1 MSRNFELIT
10 PIRLARLTR
19 FMRVRRVDVSVHWS
33 VLVISVLI
41 LLGVARRPLVS
52 LIGLTSYLSVLVI
65 HECGHVIAAQRRGCH
80 VFEVELYPIFGITRF
95 ETPWS
100 RRDHC
105 VIAWGGVLAQF
116 AVSVPLIM
124 LIVVFGYTR
133 INALNAALAI
143 LGPFSLGIALFNLLP
158 LAPLDGA
165 TAWRF
170 LPALFGHK

>member
-1 MSRNFELIT
+1 MPRNFELIT

-19 FMRVRRVDVSVHWS
+19 FIRIRRVDVSVHWS
-33 VLVISVLI
+33 VLVISALI
-41 LLGVARRPLVS
+41 LLGVARRPLGS
-52 LIGLTSYLSVLVI
+52 LIGLTAYLSVLVI

-100 RRDHC
+100 RRDQC
-105 VIAWGGVLAQF
+105 VITWGGVLAQF
-116 AVSVPLIM
+116 VVSVPLII

-133 INALNAALAI
+133 INSLNAALAI
-143 LGPFSLGIALFNLLP
+143 LGPFSLAIALFNLLP

-165 TAWRF
+165 TAWRL
-170 LPALFGHK
+170 LPTLFGRK